1 MSQRIVTKIQLLN
14 HHDKPRQQQQQQQ
27 QQKARPLN
35 PTSLRRPHHQ
45 TWTLFKE
52 LPLIDAARNPNQ
64 RPRYS
69 SEVNAVVQVHA
80 SLRNKM
86 LPPGPLDGSA
96 ELIYMTNIAR
106 SNAPGQSPD
115 REKDTDELMFLL
127 EHRPDTIRF
136 WIDER
141 PVGHPSVSKEIRRGV
156 LDDSRNCS
164 VIKVCLNGG
173 REGRPA
179 ADGPSPPKESDIY
192 LPPSTRAARVWIYL
206 DPSKRPVGPSR
217 GNTVTFDPKPSPTS
231 SQQQPEKVSR
241 KLSQTRGKPPP
252 QKQPQPPSAKTSQ
265 KPTPTRQAS
274 TSYGIPI
281 PTRRSSKKATQR
293 SPLSTNP
300 PTTVSPGPPEP
311 KRAEPGSVDQRR
323 GGAPPPPPS
332 TTRKDPTHQPKK
344 RRSGK
349 PSGTTTGRADPDPTT
364 PSKCRE
370 RMGSGSAGDDDDDS
384 EPEHFRNDVLHD
396 ISRLMTHSD
405 PFGRFHSSFP
415 ETVDSEEEEERR
427 DRFAATS
434 PLGGLPR
441 LGQAQLGKFYKAG
454 RRAQSS
460 VFFEG
465 EEEARSGERRI
476 EVSHVE
482 KPGAK
487 RDFAKP
493 SRIRKLGMTLA
504 GGWLKRANHK

>member
-14 HHDKPRQQQQQQQ
+14 HHDKP
-27 QQKARPLN
+27 
-35 PTSLRRPHHQ
+35 
-45 TWTLFKE
+45 
-52 LPLIDAARNPNQ
+52 

-115 REKDTDELMFLL
+115 REKDTDELMFML

-156 LDDSRNCS
+156 LDDTRNCS

-173 REGRPA
+173 REGRRP

-192 LPPSTRAARVWIYL
+192 LPPSTRAARV
-206 DPSKRPVGPSR
+206 
-217 GNTVTFDPKPSPTS
+217 
-231 SQQQPEKVSR
+231 
-241 KLSQTRGKPPP
+241 
-252 QKQPQPPSAKTSQ
+252 
-265 KPTPTRQAS
+265 
-274 TSYGIPI
+274 
-281 PTRRSSKKATQR
+281 
-293 SPLSTNP
+293 
-300 PTTVSPGPPEP
+300 
-311 KRAEPGSVDQRR
+311 
-323 GGAPPPPPS
+323 
-332 TTRKDPTHQPKK
+332 
-344 RRSGK
+344 
-349 PSGTTTGRADPDPTT
+349 TTTGRADPDPT
-364 PSKCRE
+364 PSKYRE
-370 RMGSGSAGDDDDDS
+370 RMGSGSAEDDDS
-384 EPEHFRNDVLHD
+384 EPEDFKNDVLHD
-396 ISRLMTHSD
+396 ISRLMTHAD

-415 ETVDSEEEEERR
+415 ETDDSEEEEGR
-427 DRFAATS
+427 DRFAAS

-460 VFFEG
+460 IFFE
-465 EEEARSGERRI
+465 EEEALSGQRRI

-482 KPGAK
+482 KPEAK

-493 SRIRKLGMTLA
+493 SRIRKLGMTLT
-504 GGWLKRANHK
+504 GGWLKWANQK

>member
-14 HHDKPRQQQQQQQ
+14 HHDKP
-27 QQKARPLN
+27 
-35 PTSLRRPHHQ
+35 

-115 REKDTDELMFLL
+115 REKDTDELMFML

-156 LDDSRNCS
+156 LDDTRNCS

-173 REGRPA
+173 REGRRP

-206 DPSKRPVGPSR
+206 DPNKRPVGPNQ
-217 GNTVTFDPKPSPTS
+217 GKTVTFDPKPSPTS

-241 KLSQTRGKPPP
+241 KLSQNRGKHPP
-252 QKQPQPPSAKTSQ
+252 QKQPQPPAAKTSQ
-265 KPTPTRQAS
+265 KPIPTRQAS

-281 PTRRSSKKATQR
+281 PMRRSSKKATQR

-311 KRAEPGSVDQRR
+311 KRAEPSADQRR
-323 GGAPPPPPS
+323 GAPPPPS
-332 TTRKDPTHQPKK
+332 TRKDPTHQPKK
-344 RRSGK
+344 RSGK
-349 PSGTTTGRADPDPTT
+349 PSSTATGRADLNPTT
-364 PSKCRE
+364 PSKYRE
-370 RMGSGSAGDDDDDS
+370 RMGSGSAEDDDS
-384 EPEHFRNDVLHD
+384 EPEDFKNDVLHD
-396 ISRLMTHSD
+396 ISRLMTHAD

-415 ETVDSEEEEERR
+415 ETDDSEEEEGR
-427 DRFAATS
+427 DRFAAS

-460 VFFEG
+460 IFFE
-465 EEEARSGERRI
+465 EEEALSGQRRI

-482 KPGAK
+482 KPEAK

-493 SRIRKLGMTLA
+493 SRIRKLGMTLT
-504 GGWLKRANHK
+504 GGWLKWANQK